1 LTGCREKGKYMTLIV
16 KSVLI
21 TAGLGLLLI
30 FYEWN
35 MMRRKKGGVT
45 PPEWRNLRDLCF
57 MTIGACALVAFAVAN
72 LT

>member
-1 LTGCREKGKYMTLIV
+1 MTLIM

-30 FYEWN
+30 GIEWN
-35 MMRRKKGGVT
+35 MMRKKKEGVT
-45 PPEWRNLRDLCF
+45 AVDWRNLRDLAF
-57 MTIGACALVAFAVAN
+57 MTAGACALVAFGVAN

>member
-1 LTGCREKGKYMTLIV
+1 MTLIM

-30 FYEWN
+30 AFEWN
-35 MMRRKKGGVT
+35 LMRKKKEGVT
-45 PPEWRNLRDLCF
+45 PADWKNLRDLVF
-57 MTIGACALVAFAVAN
+57 MTVGACALVAFAVAN

>member
-1 LTGCREKGKYMTLIV
+1 M

-21 TAGLGLLLI
+21 TAGLGLLLV
-30 FYEWN
+30 FVEWN
-35 MMRRKKGGVT
+35 MMRKKKGGLEAADV
-45 PPEWRNLRDLCF
+45 RNLRDLVL

>member
-1 LTGCREKGKYMTLIV
+1 MTLIM

-30 FYEWN
+30 VYEFN
-35 MMRRKKGGVT
+35 LMRKKKGGITATDKV
-45 PPEWRNLRDLCF
+45 NLRDLFF